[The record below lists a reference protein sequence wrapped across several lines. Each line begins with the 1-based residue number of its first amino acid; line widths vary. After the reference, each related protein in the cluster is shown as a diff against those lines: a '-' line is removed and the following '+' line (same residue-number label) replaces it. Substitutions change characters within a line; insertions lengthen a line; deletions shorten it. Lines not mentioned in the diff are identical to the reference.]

1 MANFKSW
8 TVEWGLCSALG
19 VHAPTPRSRAQPNS
33 QLAYFPKPTI
43 HPQQGCLPLLAAGMV
58 TQLPINLGKRG
69 AGQSQLPRLLFSSLS
84 FHHSVSRGTGHK
96 SPAPS
101 PSLWF
106 TTACAL
112 ATQQNQPIGFPT
124 RFDCPPWDG
133 HRLRPVE
140 RKGTLPVPPI
150 WPEQSA
156 ISCLYL
162 PNKLFRL
169 LHSLSSLQKDKPI
182 HVLIGN
188 EALFLSVCFPYK
200 AGPKARTNRT
210 GQLDQKGDM
219 GLP

>member
-43 HPQQGCLPLLAAGMV
+43 HPQQGCLPLLAAGMM

-96 SPAPS
+96 SPTPS

-124 RFDCPPWDG
+124 RFDCPHGMVIGLGQW
-133 HRLRPVE
+133 
-140 RKGTLPVPPI
+140 KGRGP
-150 WPEQSA
+150 
-156 ISCLYL
+156 
-162 PNKLFRL
+162 
-169 LHSLSSLQKDKPI
+169 
-182 HVLIGN
+182 
-188 EALFLSVCFPYK
+188 FLSPQY
-200 AGPKARTNRT
+200 
-210 GQLDQKGDM
+210 GQNS
-219 GLP
+219 LPFLAYISPISSSDCSTLSPLSRKINPFTF